1 MACPLVLAIPH
12 TLTHTLQVEDEQDER
27 KKNSGRAHEKWSC
40 LISRAAAA
48 VSFIHNQV
56 KVSYLHG
63 MAL

>member
-1 MACPLVLAIPH
+1 MWAFLTHSH
-12 TLTHTLQVEDEQDER
+12 TLCCRWKMNKVRER
-27 KKNSGRAHEKWSC
+27 EEPGRAHEKWSC